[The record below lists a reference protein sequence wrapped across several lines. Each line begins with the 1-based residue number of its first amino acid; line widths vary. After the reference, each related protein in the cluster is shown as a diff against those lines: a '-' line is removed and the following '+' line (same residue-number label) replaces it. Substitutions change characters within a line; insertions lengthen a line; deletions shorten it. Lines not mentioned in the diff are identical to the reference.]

1 MRQVICK
8 AACAV
13 LLLAVTVTAVA
24 GAVTPTSTAPINPPV
39 TALPSPGPSLAPV
52 RAVCSDEIRTSRSLG
67 NKNDTDFDDDLAQ
80 LYDSLRAPAPNGK
93 PSGIRADPAAFSK
106 DEDGRA
112 SYLLVSCLIFLVD
125 SQRIGTDLAR
135 IALTWPDIRDELL
148 QGFGPVA
155 AAPVAVP
162 GAAQCEQAYAAQ
174 EAEFAAI
181 DRRNPAHQKGAD
193 ADSAPIL
200 PGLQVALYMTSQR
213 LLLLDTQCKG
223 QPRYAEYPVIR
234 RQYDDAERACR
245 GFTRNTRDCQARV
258 AW

>member
-8 AACAV
+8 AACIV
-13 LLLAVTVTAVA
+13 LLLTGTVRALA
-24 GAVTPTSTAPINPPV
+24 DAVTPGPASPITAPAAAIPP
-39 TALPSPGPSLAPV
+39 PGPSLAPV
-52 RAVCSDEIRTSRSLG
+52 RAVCADEIRASRSLG
-67 NKNDTDFDDDLAQ
+67 NKNDGDFDADLAD
-80 LYDSLRAPAPNGK
+80 LYDSLRAPAEDGK

-181 DRRNPAHQKGAD
+181 DRRSPAHQKGAA
-193 ADSAPIL
+193 ADSVPVL

-223 QPRYAEYPVIR
+223 QARYAEYPAIR

-245 GFTRNTRDCQARV
+245 DFTRNVRDCQARV

>member
-8 AACAV
+8 AAYAV
-13 LLLAVTVTAVA
+13 LLVTGTGTVA
-24 GAVTPTSTAPINPPV
+24 ASAQTPASAAPISAPAAASPP
-39 TALPSPGPSLAPV
+39 PGPSLAPV
-52 RAVCSDEIRTSRSLG
+52 RAVCADEIRASRSLG
-67 NKNDTDFDDDLAQ
+67 NKSDGDFDADLAE
-80 LYDSLRAPAPNGK
+80 LYDSLRAPASDGK

-135 IALTWPDIRDELL
+135 IALTWPDIKGELL

-155 AAPVAVP
+155 AAPAAVP
-162 GAAQCEQAYAAQ
+162 GAAQCEQAYATQ
-174 EAEFAAI
+174 EAEFVAI
-181 DRRNPAHQKGAD
+181 DRRNPARQPNAK
-193 ADSAPIL
+193 ADSVPVL

-223 QPRYAEYPVIR
+223 QARYAEYAAIR

-245 GFTRNTRDCQARV
+245 DFTRNVRDCQARV